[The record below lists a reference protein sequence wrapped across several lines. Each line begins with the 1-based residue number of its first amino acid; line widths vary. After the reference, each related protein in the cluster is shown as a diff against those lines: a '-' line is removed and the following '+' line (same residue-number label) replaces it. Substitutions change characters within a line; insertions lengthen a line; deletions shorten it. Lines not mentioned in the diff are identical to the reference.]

1 VSIAKSIFCG
11 VIVGLAPTFALA
23 SYATHCQ
30 AQMGLSRKMIEPVGV
45 PKHMEFRGDA
55 RRWAW
60 LRTLVPTRGTMLTP
74 PSVQPVPPP
83 DASGAERRRG
93 DHLYFDG
100 DIDFSDPQPRV
111 DEETV

>member
-1 VSIAKSIFCG
+1 VKVLLRDSAAG
-11 VIVGLAPTFALA
+11 
-23 SYATHCQ
+23 
-30 AQMGLSRKMIEPVGV
+30 AQSG
-45 PKHMEFRGDA
+45 
-55 RRWAW
+55 
-60 LRTLVPTRGTMLTP
+60 RTLVPTRGTMLTP

-83 DASGAERRRG
+83 DASGAERRPG

>member
-1 VSIAKSIFCG
+1 
-11 VIVGLAPTFALA
+11 
-23 SYATHCQ
+23 
-30 AQMGLSRKMIEPVGV
+30 
-45 PKHMEFRGDA
+45 
-55 RRWAW
+55 
-60 LRTLVPTRGTMLTP
+60 MLTP

-83 DASGAERRRG
+83 DASGAERRPG